1 MATNV
6 IARELE
12 RQRQQRANHTAST
25 GPPPEPPPIEDG
37 RRHRHRREEKRVVRS
52 TDGIVTFEQ
61 AREVIREA
69 MATYVAL
76 DHPTH
81 KLLIKVPPGVG
92 KTTEAVRLAERV
104 AMQGKRVLYCG
115 PRHDFFQ
122 DILDAASRKSWWYEW
137 LPRQEGDEA
146 TKKDETCRYPM
157 QIKTFFDRG
166 YDEGHAFCER
176 VCGWDYVNNL
186 CVFHAQK
193 KVRHPII
200 YAQHQHITS
209 GHPLLDTIDVIIGD
223 ESPIGVFPREWTI
236 PIKHIIPDD
245 MDLTDPFTELL
256 YHLRDLA
263 ESGGAF
269 EGPELFAALGGATH
283 VLDVTPTT
291 LNLKAEAVIPRFHR
305 ADDVE
310 QLDYFHL
317 PALATL
323 LRLEAAEV
331 EAGREY
337 LHRIVVKD
345 RELRLYLRR
354 ELSAA
359 LRDKPT
365 VWLDATANEHL
376 YRTVTGWQIEV
387 VEPKV
392 ALRGRIFQVW
402 NSANTKTSLV
412 KNKVPTAKAERII
425 QQIERI
431 IHKQGYDR
439 SKVAVMTYQAL
450 SGMLADYIHGHF
462 FAARGTNR
470 FEACEALIVIGT
482 PQPST
487 TELLKQA
494 RMLFWERMPVF
505 QEAWTDK
512 DITFDYIS
520 PDGRSWSIPA
530 SGWWGDA
537 DLEALLWQNREAE
550 IIQTAHRVRP
560 VLYEKDVWL
569 LLNLPIDELPPDELI
584 SIQELFGAPEGVD
597 PYRWPEIVAIARQ
610 RAAERGFVTAADFVD
625 ALGCKR
631 DAANRY
637 VDCLIEQFPDDF
649 PRLEVRGAGR
659 GRPPKAA
666 GHLPDCNGL

>member
-1 MATNV
+1 MANV
-6 IARELE
+6 ITAELE
-12 RQRQQRANHTAST
+12 RRAQEKARHTAAT
-25 GPPPEPPPIEDG
+25 GPPPEPPPERDT
-37 RRHRHRREEKRVVRS
+37 RRHRYRREEKRVVRADIETVS
-52 TDGIVTFEQ
+52 FEE

-76 DHPTH
+76 EHPTH

-92 KTTEAVRLAERV
+92 KTTEAVHLAERI
-104 AMQGKRVLYCG
+104 AAQGKRVLYCG

-122 DILDAASRKSWWYEW
+122 DILVAASHKTWWYEW
-137 LPRQEGDEA
+137 LPRQRGDEQ
-146 TKKDETCRYPM
+146 TGKDETCRYPN

-166 YDEGHAFCER
+166 YDEGTAFCSR
-176 VCGWDYVNNL
+176 VCGWDYVNEM

-209 GHPLLDTIDVIIGD
+209 GHPLLDTIDVVIGD
-223 ESPIGVFPREWTI
+223 ESPIGVFPREWVI

-245 MDLTDPFTELL
+245 MDLAEPFTELL
-256 YHLRDLA
+256 YRMRDLA
-263 ESGGAF
+263 ESGGSF
-269 EGPELFAALGGATH
+269 EGAALFEALGGAAYVH
-283 VLDVTPTT
+283 EVTPTS
-291 LNLKAEAVIPRFHR
+291 LNLTAEAVIPFFHR

-310 QLDYFHL
+310 KIDYFHL

-323 LRLEAAEV
+323 LRMEAAEV
-331 EAGREY
+331 QAGRDY
-337 LHRIVVKD
+337 PHRIIVKD

-354 ELSAA
+354 DLGEA
-359 LRDKPT
+359 LRAKPT
-365 VWLDATANEHL
+365 IWLDATANPHL
-376 YRTVTGWQIEV
+376 YRKVTGWQIEV

-402 NSANTKTSLV
+402 NTANTKTSLV
-412 KNKVPTAKAERII
+412 KNKVPTAKAERVKRQIEQII
-425 QQIERI
+425 QK
-431 IHKQGYDR
+431 HGYGRD
-439 SKVAVMTYQAL
+439 KVAVMTYQAL
-450 SGMLADYIHGHF
+450 GGMLADYEHGHF

-470 FEACEALIVIGT
+470 FEHCEALIVIGT

-494 RMLFWERMPVF
+494 RMLFWDRMPVF

-512 DITFDYIS
+512 DLTFDYIS
-520 PDGRSWSIPA
+520 PDGRSYSIPA
-530 SGWWGDA
+530 AGWWGDA

-569 LLNLPIDELPPDELI
+569 LLNLPIDELPPDELL
-584 SIQELFGAPEGVD
+584 SVQELFGAPDGVD
-597 PYRWPEIVAIARQ
+597 PYRWPEIVAVAQQ

-637 VDCLIEQFPDDF
+637 VDCLIDQFPEDF
-649 PRLEVRGAGR
+649 PRLDVRAAGR

-666 GHLPDCNGL
+666 GHLPHSNGL